1 MPRRIES
8 LFIAGPA
15 GRLEAVLE
23 EPEDQAPREAV
34 LICHPHPQF
43 GGTLHNKVVYRM
55 ARGLRRA
62 GAVALRF
69 NYRGVNMSEGIY
81 DNGVGELEDAR
92 VALEFLRSRYPELLF
107 SLAGFSFGS
116 RIILKL
122 GCEIPQVRRLIAV
135 GFPAG
140 DPAYRVSFPRLRSG
154 IRIRVVERGDPS
166 WPPVVLVH
174 GWGCSVYVFRY
185 NLPALAEA
193 GFRSIAVDLKGHGL
207 SDKPLASD
215 EYTIDSLVEH
225 LRDILDA
232 LGLERPALAGHSLG
246 GSLIYHFASR
256 YPERARCLGMLSPVG
271 FKGVPLMW
279 LYRFLTPAALM
290 PILRQINP
298 RVVVKRALKRV
309 YGKRGHFT
317 KRDVEEYLAPSQF
330 PEYALAMRELLHSY
344 DWNAAD
350 HRQLGGTSVCRC
362 EAELRS
368 GADAR
373 DQPSG
378 LPDPAQKGRLPSPHV
393 GNEAYGV
400 CAKPHTAQ

>member
-1 MPRRIES
+1 MP
-8 LFIAGPA
+8 
-15 GRLEAVLE
+15 
-23 EPEDQAPREAV
+23 
-34 LICHPHPQF
+34 
-43 GGTLHNKVVYRM
+43 
-55 ARGLRRA
+55 
-62 GAVALRF
+62 
-69 NYRGVNMSEGIY
+69 
-81 DNGVGELEDAR
+81 
-92 VALEFLRSRYPELLF
+92 
-107 SLAGFSFGS
+107 GFS
-116 RIILKL
+116 
-122 GCEIPQVRRLIAV
+122 RRRNLTP
-135 GFPAG
+135 GEMFPAG

-166 WPPVVLVH
+166 SPPVVLVH
-174 GWGCSVYVFRY
+174 GWGCSAYVFRF

-207 SDKPLASD
+207 SDKPVESD

-271 FKGVPLMW
+271 LRGVPLMR
-279 LYRFLTPAALM
+279 LYRFLTPAVLM

-330 PEYALAMRELLHSY
+330 PEYALAMRELLHNY

-350 HRQLGGTSVCRC
+350 HRPLATVNLPAVGVWGSLDHMMPDDGMGIFVPLVPQIVLRAIPDAGHVI
-362 EAELRS
+362 AEET
-368 GADAR
+368 
-373 DQPSG
+373 PEE
-378 LPDPAQKGRLPSPHV
+378 V
-393 GNEAYGV
+393 NEALIGLLRRAGV
-400 CAKPHTAQ
+400 

>member
-1 MPRRIES
+1 MP
-8 LFIAGPA
+8 
-15 GRLEAVLE
+15 
-23 EPEDQAPREAV
+23 
-34 LICHPHPQF
+34 
-43 GGTLHNKVVYRM
+43 
-55 ARGLRRA
+55 
-62 GAVALRF
+62 
-69 NYRGVNMSEGIY
+69 
-81 DNGVGELEDAR
+81 
-92 VALEFLRSRYPELLF
+92 
-107 SLAGFSFGS
+107 GFS
-116 RIILKL
+116 
-122 GCEIPQVRRLIAV
+122 RRRNLTP
-135 GFPAG
+135 GEMFPAG
-140 DPAYRVSFPRLRSG
+140 DPACRVSFPRLRSG

-271 FKGVPLMW
+271 LKGVPLMW
-279 LYRFLTPAALM
+279 LYRLLTPAALM

-298 RVVVKRALKRV
+298 RVVVKRALNRV

-350 HRQLGGTSVCRC
+350 HRQLATVNLPAVGVWGSLDHMMPDDGMGIFVPLVPQIV
-362 EAELRS
+362 LR
-368 GADAR
+368 AIPDAGHVITEETP
-373 DQPSG
+373 DEVNESLIG
-378 LPDPAQKGRLPSPHV
+378 LFRRA
-393 GNEAYGV
+393 GV
-400 CAKPHTAQ
+400 

>member
-1 MPRRIES
+1 MPGSGRRRN
-8 LFIAGPA
+8 LTP
-15 GRLEAVLE
+15 
-23 EPEDQAPREAV
+23 
-34 LICHPHPQF
+34 
-43 GGTLHNKVVYRM
+43 
-55 ARGLRRA
+55 
-62 GAVALRF
+62 
-69 NYRGVNMSEGIY
+69 
-81 DNGVGELEDAR
+81 GEM
-92 VALEFLRSRYPELLF
+92 
-107 SLAGFSFGS
+107 
-116 RIILKL
+116 
-122 GCEIPQVRRLIAV
+122 
-135 GFPAG
+135 FPAG

-166 WPPVVLVH
+166 WPPVMLVH

-232 LGLERPALAGHSLG
+232 LALERPALAGHSLG

-256 YPERARCLGMLSPVG
+256 YPARARCLGMLSPVG
-271 FKGVPLMW
+271 LKGVPLMW

-350 HRQLGGTSVCRC
+350 HRQLATVDLPAVGVWGSLDHMMPDDGMGIFVPLVPQIV
-362 EAELRS
+362 LR
-368 GADAR
+368 AIPDA
-373 DQPSG
+373 G
-378 LPDPAQKGRLPSPHV
+378 HVITEETPDEV
-393 GNEAYGV
+393 NEALIGLLRRAGV
-400 CAKPHTAQ
+400 